1 MDGDPEMTGAPTP
14 IKIEGKIYL
23 LGPLTV
29 TDAAIIK
36 QAILNARK
44 RPEDILPSI
53 LPKFEKEQQRT
64 ILEVAYKDWLYGPR
78 VEDPKEIDDFLKT
91 RDGGLL
97 HAYLLLR
104 NNHPDILAE
113 EVQRLWGLE
122 VEAFGRVLQESGQ
135 PVGNSS
141 APDGAGAAQ
150 ANTSPGAEST
160 VG

>member
-14 IKIEGKIYL
+14 IKIEGEIYL

-44 RPEDILPSI
+44 RPEDILPAI

-64 ILEVAYKDWLYGPR
+64 ILEVAYLDWLYGPR
-78 VEDPKEIDDFLKT
+78 VSESEVDDFIKT
-91 RDGGLL
+91 KHGGMLQ
-97 HAYLLLR
+97 AYLLLR
-104 NNHPDILAE
+104 HNHPDITAE
-113 EVQRLWGLE
+113 EVNRLWGLE
-122 VEAFGRVLQESGQ
+122 VEAFGRVLQESWQ

-150 ANTSPGAEST
+150 ASTSPGEEST